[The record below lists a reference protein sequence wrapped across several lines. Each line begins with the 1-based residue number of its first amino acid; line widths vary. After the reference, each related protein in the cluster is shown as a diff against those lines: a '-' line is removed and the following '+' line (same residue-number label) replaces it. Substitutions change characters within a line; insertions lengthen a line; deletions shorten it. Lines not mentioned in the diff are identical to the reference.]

1 MSRAGRV
8 PGRGAAVAR
17 QMGLLPG
24 PGAGGSLGDADGDG
38 DAALEAELLLLLGG
52 REAPERGAVPQP
64 APRDLAAVEALAQL
78 CLRDPPEEEEE
89 EGEEDL
95 DNEEELL
102 AELQEVLEEGSGSPA
117 DAETPQDPAPAGA
130 LLAELE
136 ERAQLYRAALGNN
149 GSSSGSSGAR
159 LRRLQRGLKTLEQ
172 MLESVR
178 SGKPIDR
185 AEIPPPVALG
195 KAAGTPGLPPP
206 VSPEPPAQPP
216 APAQPPPA
224 PDPCPDPCPD
234 PGSVPALRLRLQEL
248 QKEALVAKR
257 RGDNATA
264 LEHFRAAKRL
274 EAQLEALGQGRAPPA
289 PDPQPEEPRDPPA
302 RDTPARDPPAR
313 GPPATSPE
321 PPRAPRDVREAL
333 EQRMERYR
341 VAAGQAKDSGDA
353 RKARMHERIVKQYQ
367 AALRAHSAGKAVD
380 LSELPVP
387 PGFPP
392 IQGTETPAEPSI
404 SGMLEAASRLA
415 APEQEEEEEEE
426 EEKED
431 TKVQPSAPPVPPPKQ
446 PARNSQAAPKP
457 AGKAQQQLEFLELR
471 RRQLAQAALRAKR
484 RNDLEG
490 AKLLLRRAKGVEGL
504 LGAARGGLPVDIAQ
518 VRPRL
523 PLRPPLGWIPQD
535 PRSPIPAQV
544 PEVPLDGAE
553 FELGPARGVPMAPEV
568 AKTFLQL
575 AGALRRQHQM
585 CLTYSRQ
592 FAHLGNISETTR
604 CEALAE
610 ECRRHMETLRREHG
624 RGGPPPRPRYE
635 QRTFSIVKMF
645 PELSSSDLELGIERG
660 IGLPVPP
667 GVAPGDL
674 DTFVRFEF
682 PHPSVEEAQRDKT
695 NVVKGTDCP
704 EFRARFRLRLLRGHR
719 GLRRLL
725 SSRGIRLEVTHKGGL
740 FRPERALGSAQLRLE
755 GLEGSCELREQ
766 LELLDG
772 RRRTGGRLEVWVR
785 IREPLGAQ
793 RQLEP
798 RSERWLVLEPA
809 PEPTLAVPK
818 PSAAA
823 PKDGNNRALPTLP
836 SLNLLLFDRERLER
850 KMVPLGRA
858 GRPVPPELRQQHQD
872 LQRRIQGLRARLQGG
887 DPRFRTGESRGA
899 ALSPPNPPLARC
911 FPRRVIPVL
920 PAEYAEHLER
930 HLRLYTEAAR
940 RLGTQGEREA
950 AKEALYKRNLVE
962 SELRKLRG

>member
-24 PGAGGSLGDADGDG
+24 PGAGGSPGDADG

-52 REAPERGAVPQP
+52 REAPERPQP
-64 APRDLAAVEALAQL
+64 PPRDLAAVEALAQL

-89 EGEEDL
+89 EEEEGEEDL
-95 DNEEELL
+95 ENEEELL
-102 AELQEVLEEGSGSPA
+102 AELQEVLEEGSESPA
-117 DAETPQDPAPAGA
+117 DAETPQDPAPAAA

-136 ERAQLYRAALGNN
+136 ERAQLYRAALGSSGNDNGNN
-149 GSSSGSSGAR
+149 NGSSGAR

-178 SGKPIDR
+178 SGKPIDQ

-195 KAAGTPGLPPP
+195 KATGTPGAPPA
-206 VSPEPPAQPP
+206 VSPEPPVQPP

-224 PDPCPDPCPD
+224 PDPCPG
-234 PGSVPALRLRLQEL
+234 PGSVPVLRLRLQEL
-248 QKEALVAKR
+248 QKEALGAKR
-257 RGDNATA
+257 RGDNAMA

-289 PDPQPEEPRDPPA
+289 PDPQPEEPRDPPVRDPPA
-302 RDTPARDPPAR
+302 RDQPARDPPAR
-313 GPPATSPE
+313 DPPARDPPATSPE

-341 VAAGQAKDSGDA
+341 AAAGQAKDSGDA

-431 TKVQPSAPPVPPPKQ
+431 TKAGFWLGGVGRKSRGFAGGDIPSDSHPVLQAQPSAPPVPPPKQ

-504 LGAARGGLPVDIAQ
+504 LQAARGGLPVDI
-518 VRPRL
+518 
-523 PLRPPLGWIPQD
+523 
-535 PRSPIPAQV
+535 AQV

-553 FELGPARGVPMAPEV
+553 FELGPARGVPMTPEV

-575 AGALRRQHQM
+575 AAALRKQHQM

-635 QRTFSIVKMF
+635 QRTFSIIKTF

-725 SSRGIRLEVTHKGGL
+725 SSRGIRLEVTQKGGL
-740 FRPERALGSAQLRLE
+740 FRPERALGSVQLRLE

-785 IREPLGAQ
+785 IREPLGPQ

-809 PEPTLAVPK
+809 AEPTVAVPK

-858 GRPVPPELRQQHQD
+858 GRPVPPELRQQHQE

-887 DPRFRTGESRGA
+887 DPRFRT
-899 ALSPPNPPLARC
+899 
-911 FPRRVIPVL
+911 
-920 PAEYAEHLER
+920 EYAEHLER

>member
-8 PGRGAAVAR
+8 PGRGAATAR
-17 QMGLLPG
+17 QMGLLAD
-24 PGAGGSLGDADGDG
+24 PGAGRSPGDAGGDG

-52 REAPERGAVPQP
+52 REAPERGAPPQP
-64 APRDLAAVEALAQL
+64 PPRDLAAVEALARL

-95 DNEEELL
+95 ENEEELL
-102 AELQEVLEEGSGSPA
+102 AELQEVLEEESGSA
-117 DAETPQDPAPAGA
+117 AGAETPQDPAPAGA

-136 ERAQLYRAALGNN
+136 ERAELYRAALGSN
-149 GSSSGSSGAR
+149 GSSNGSSGAR

-178 SGKPIDR
+178 SGKPIDQ

-195 KAAGTPGLPPP
+195 KAGGTPGPPPP

-216 APAQPPPA
+216 APPQPPPA
-224 PDPCPDPCPD
+224 PDPCPD

-248 QKEALVAKR
+248 QKEALAAKR
-257 RGDNATA
+257 RGDNAVA

-289 PDPQPEEPRDPPA
+289 PDPQPEEPRDL
-302 RDTPARDPPAR
+302 PARDPPAR
-313 GPPATSPE
+313 DPPARDPPATSPE

-341 VAAGQAKDSGDA
+341 AAAGQAKDSGDA

-392 IQGTETPAEPSI
+392 IQGTENPAEPSI
-404 SGMLEAASRLA
+404 SGMLEAALRLT

-426 EEKED
+426 KQKED
-431 TKVQPSAPPVPPPKQ
+431 TKVQPSAPPAPPPKQ
-446 PARNSQAAPKP
+446 PARNSQPAPKP

-504 LGAARGGLPVDIAQ
+504 IGAARGGLPVDI
-518 VRPRL
+518 
-523 PLRPPLGWIPQD
+523 
-535 PRSPIPAQV
+535 AQV

-610 ECRRHMETLRREHG
+610 ECRQHMETLRREHS
-624 RGGPPPRPRYE
+624 RGGPPPKPRYE
-635 QRTFSIVKMF
+635 QRTFSVVKMF

-682 PHPSVEEAQRDKT
+682 PHPSAEEAQRDKT
-695 NVVKGTDCP
+695 NVVKSTDCP

-725 SSRGIRLEVTHKGGL
+725 SSRGIRLEVTQKGGL

-809 PEPTLAVPK
+809 AEATVAVPK
-818 PSAAA
+818 PSVAAT
-823 PKDGNNRALPTLP
+823 KDGSSRSLPTLP
-836 SLNLLLFDRERLER
+836 SLHLLLFDRERLER

-872 LQRRIQGLRARLQGG
+872 LLRRIQGLRARLQGG
-887 DPRFRTGESRGA
+887 DPHFRT
-899 ALSPPNPPLARC
+899 
-911 FPRRVIPVL
+911 
-920 PAEYAEHLER
+920 EYAEHLER

>member
-1 MSRAGRV
+1 REGSPRS
-8 PGRGAAVAR
+8 PLSTVAPP
-17 QMGLLPG
+17 QMGLLADPSM
-24 PGAGGSLGDADGDG
+24 GGNPGDAGGDG
-38 DAALEAELLLLLGG
+38 DVALEAELLLLLGG
-52 REAPERGAVPQP
+52 REAPEWGEPPPPSQQ
-64 APRDLAAVEALAQL
+64 VEALAQL
-78 CLRDPPEEEEE
+78 CLQDPLEEEQ

-95 DNEEELL
+95 ENEEELL
-102 AELQEVLEEGSGSPA
+102 VRGDRGGLVPVG
-117 DAETPQDPAPAGA
+117 DPGDPVFSQGPTGAGA
-130 LLAELE
+130 LLAELS
-136 ERAQLYRAALGNN
+136 ERAELYRVALENAARENGN
-149 GSSSGSSGAR
+149 GAR

-172 MLESVR
+172 MLESVQN
-178 SGKPIDR
+178 GKRIDE

-195 KAAGTPGLPPP
+195 KGGGAPGPPPP
-206 VSPEPPAQPP
+206 VSPEPPVQPS
-216 APAQPPPA
+216 APAQPPSA
-224 PDPCPDPCPD
+224 SDPCPEPCPV
-234 PGSVPALRLRLQEL
+234 PSSVPGLRVRLQEL
-248 QKEALVAKR
+248 QKEALAAKR
-257 RGDNATA
+257 RGDMATA
-264 LEHFRAAKRL
+264 LGHFRAAKRL
-274 EAQLEALGQGRAPPA
+274 EAQLDALEQGRVPPA
-289 PDPQPEEPRDPPA
+289 PDPQPEEPKAPLPRDSTVRDPL
-302 RDTPARDPPAR
+302 D
-313 GPPATSPE
+313 TSPAPPTAG

-333 EQRMERYR
+333 EQRMERYQ
-341 VAAGQAKDSGDA
+341 AAAAHAKDSGDA

-367 AALRAHSAGKAVD
+367 AAICAHSAGKAVD

-387 PGFPP
+387 PGFPA
-392 IQGTETPAEPSI
+392 IQGTEIPSEPSI
-404 SGMLEAASRLA
+404 SGMLEAALRLTGL
-415 APEQEEEEEEE
+415 EQEEPEEEE
-426 EEKED
+426 EEKGD
-431 TKVQPSAPPVPPPKQ
+431 TKAAKVRFGGPGNLGGGRTPSGTFPVILANTIDGIITP
-446 PARNSQAAPKP
+446 
-457 AGKAQQQLEFLELR
+457 AQQQLEFLELR

-490 AKLLLRRAKGVEGL
+490 AKLLLRRAKGIEGL
-504 LGAARGGLPVDIAQ
+504 IGAARGGLPVDI
-518 VRPRL
+518 
-523 PLRPPLGWIPQD
+523 
-535 PRSPIPAQV
+535 AQV

-553 FELGPARGVPMAPEV
+553 FELGPGRGVPMAPEA

-575 AGALRRQHQM
+575 AGALRKQHQM

-592 FAHLGNISETTR
+592 FAHLGNILETTR

-610 ECRRHMETLRREHG
+610 ECRRYMEALRKEHN
-624 RGGPPPRPRYE
+624 RGGPPPKPRYE
-635 QRTFSIVKMF
+635 QRTFSVIKMF

-695 NVVKGTDCP
+695 NVVKNTDCP

-725 SSRGIRLEVTHKGGL
+725 SSRGIKFEVTQKGGL

-755 GLEGSCELREQ
+755 GLEGACELREQ

-809 PEPTLAVPK
+809 AEATVAVPK
-818 PSAAA
+818 PTVAA
-823 PKDGNNRALPTLP
+823 PKDGNNRSIPTFP

-850 KMVPLGRA
+850 KMVPFGQA

-872 LQRRIQGLRARLQGG
+872 LLQRIQGLRTRLQGG
-887 DPRFRTGESRGA
+887 DPHFRM
-899 ALSPPNPPLARC
+899 
-911 FPRRVIPVL
+911 
-920 PAEYAEHLER
+920 EYVEHLER

-962 SELRKLRG
+962 SEVR

>member
-1 MSRAGRV
+1 M
-8 PGRGAAVAR
+8 AR
-17 QMGLLPG
+17 QMGLLADPG
-24 PGAGGSLGDADGDG
+24 VGESPGNAGGDG

-52 REAPERGAVPQP
+52 REAPKEGDPPPPPQQ
-64 APRDLAAVEALAQL
+64 ALAAVEALAQL

-89 EGEEDL
+89 GEEDL
-95 DNEEELL
+95 ENEEELL
-102 AELQEVLEEGSGSPA
+102 EPA
-117 DAETPQDPAPAGA
+117 GAGA
-130 LLAELE
+130 LLAELS
-136 ERAQLYRAALGNN
+136 ERAELYRAALGNAEREN
-149 GSSSGSSGAR
+149 GNGAR

-178 SGKPIDR
+178 SGKPIDE

-195 KAAGTPGLPPP
+195 KRGGAPGPPPP
-206 VSPEPPAQPP
+206 VSPEPPVQPP
-216 APAQPPPA
+216 APPQAPPA

-234 PGSVPALRLRLQEL
+234 PGSVPALRVQLQEL
-248 QKEALVAKR
+248 QKEALAAKR
-257 RGDNATA
+257 RGDTTVA

-274 EAQLEALGQGRAPPA
+274 EAQLEVLGQGRVPPA
-289 PDPQPEEPRDPPA
+289 PGESPIPTERVLVGSDCSLRADPQPEEPKAPLPRESPTRDPP
-302 RDTPARDPPAR
+302 DTSSAPPA
-313 GPPATSPE
+313 PE
-321 PPRAPRDVREAL
+321 APRAPRDVREAL

-341 VAAGQAKDSGDA
+341 AAAAQAKDSGDA

-367 AALRAHSAGKAVD
+367 AAIRAHSAGKAVD

-392 IQGTETPAEPSI
+392 IQGTEIPSEPSI
-404 SGMLEAASRLA
+404 AGMLEAALKLTG
-415 APEQEEEEEEE
+415 PEQEEEEEEE
-426 EEKED
+426 EED
-431 TKVQPSAPPVPPPKQ
+431 TTVAKVQPSAPSAPPPKQ
-446 PARNSQAAPKP
+446 PPPARNSQPAPRP

-490 AKLLLRRAKGVEGL
+490 AKLLLRRAKGIEGL
-504 LGAARGGLPVDIAQ
+504 IGAARGGLPVDI
-518 VRPRL
+518 
-523 PLRPPLGWIPQD
+523 
-535 PRSPIPAQV
+535 AQV

-553 FELGPARGVPMAPEV
+553 FELGPGRGVSMPPEA

-592 FAHLGNISETTR
+592 FAQLGNISETTR

-610 ECRRHMETLRREHG
+610 ECRRHMETLRREHN
-624 RGGPPPRPRYE
+624 RGAPPPKPRYE
-635 QRTFSIVKMF
+635 QRTFSVVKMF
-645 PELSSSDLELGIERG
+645 PELSSSDLELGIDRG
-660 IGLPVPP
+660 ISLPVPA
-667 GVAPGDL
+667 GVAAGDL

-682 PHPSVEEAQRDKT
+682 PHPSAEEAQRDKT
-695 NVVKGTDCP
+695 NVVKNTDCP

-725 SSRGIRLEVTHKGGL
+725 SSRGIKFEVTQKGGL

-755 GLEGSCELREQ
+755 GLEGACELREQ

-798 RSERWLVLEPA
+798 RSERWLVLEPRAEA
-809 PEPTLAVPK
+809 PVAVPK
-818 PSAAA
+818 PAVVAT
-823 PKDGNNRALPTLP
+823 KDGNNRSLPTLP

-850 KMVPLGRA
+850 KMVPFGRA

-872 LQRRIQGLRARLQGG
+872 LLRRIQGLRTRLQGG
-887 DPRFRTGESRGA
+887 DPHFRR
-899 ALSPPNPPLARC
+899 
-911 FPRRVIPVL
+911 
-920 PAEYAEHLER
+920 EYAEHLER

-962 SELRKLRG
+962 SELQKLRG

>member
-17 QMGLLPG
+17 QMGLLPD
-24 PGAGGSLGDADGDG
+24 PGARRGSGDADG

-52 REAPERGAVPQP
+52 REAPERGAAPQP
-64 APRDLAAVEALAQL
+64 PPRDLAAVEALAQL

-89 EGEEDL
+89 EEEEGEEDL
-95 DNEEELL
+95 ENEEELL
-102 AELQEVLEEGSGSPA
+102 AELQEVLEEGSDSAA

-136 ERAQLYRAALGNN
+136 ERAQLYRAALG
-149 GSSSGSSGAR
+149 SSGNDNGNGGAR

-195 KAAGTPGLPPP
+195 KAAGTPGLPPT
-206 VSPEPPAQPP
+206 VSPEPPVQ
-216 APAQPPPA
+216 PPA
-224 PDPCPDPCPD
+224 PDPGPD

-248 QKEALVAKR
+248 QKEALLAKR

-289 PDPQPEEPRDPPA
+289 PAGGAKGSASEGTTSEGSTSEGSAGEGSISEGSAGRQPRSAPSWEGEQGGKGGFVGISLFVPA
-302 RDTPARDPPAR
+302 
-313 GPPATSPE
+313 PE

-341 VAAGQAKDSGDA
+341 AAASQAKDSGDA

-367 AALRAHSAGKAVD
+367 AALRAHSAGRAVD
-380 LSELPVP
+380 LSELP
-387 PGFPP
+387 
-392 IQGTETPAEPSI
+392 A
-404 SGMLEAASRLA
+404 
-415 APEQEEEEEEE
+415 
-426 EEKED
+426 
-431 TKVQPSAPPVPPPKQ
+431 QPSAPPAPPPKQ

-457 AGKAQQQLEFLELR
+457 AGKGNGRGWGQGWGSGVRVPLTPRPLPAQQQLEFLELR

-518 VRPRL
+518 V
-523 PLRPPLGWIPQD
+523 
-535 PRSPIPAQV
+535 

-575 AGALRRQHQM
+575 AAALRRQHQM

-635 QRTFSIVKMF
+635 QRTFSVVRMF

-725 SSRGIRLEVTHKGGL
+725 SSRGIRLEVAQKGGL

-809 PEPTLAVPK
+809 PEPTVAVPK

-850 KMVPLGRA
+850 KMAPLGRA
-858 GRPVPPELRQQHQD
+858 GRPVPAELRQQHQD

-887 DPRFRTGESRGA
+887 DPHFR
-899 ALSPPNPPLARC
+899 
-911 FPRRVIPVL
+911 
-920 PAEYAEHLER
+920 AEYAEHLER

-940 RLGTQGEREA
+940 RLGTQGERVRPGA
-950 AKEALYKRNLVE
+950 APGIAPRPSGTPPDFGGPVPKILHHPQSLLDTARSWCFCPKNP
-962 SELRKLRG
+962 

>member
-1 MSRAGRV
+1 
-8 PGRGAAVAR
+8 PGRGAAMAR
-17 QMGLLPG
+17 QMGLLAD
-24 PGAGGSLGDADGDG
+24 PGAGGSPRDAGGDG

-52 REAPERGAVPQP
+52 QEGEREEPPLRPQQAV
-64 APRDLAAVEALAQL
+64 AAVEALAQL
-78 CLRDPPEEEEE
+78 CLQHPLEEEEE
-89 EGEEDL
+89 EEEEEEDL
-95 DNEEELL
+95 ENEEELL
-102 AELQEVLEEGSGSPA
+102 AELQEVLEEGSGSAATAEAPQGPA
-117 DAETPQDPAPAGA
+117 AAGA
-130 LLAELE
+130 LLAELS
-136 ERAQLYRAALGNN
+136 ERAELYRAALENATRENGN
-149 GSSSGSSGAR
+149 GAR

-172 MLESVR
+172 MLESVQ
-178 SGKPIDR
+178 SGKRIDE

-195 KAAGTPGLPPP
+195 KGGGAPGPPP
-206 VSPEPPAQPP
+206 SVSPEPSVQPP
-216 APAQPPPA
+216 APPQPPSA
-224 PDPCPDPCPD
+224 LDPCPDACPD
-234 PGSVPALRLRLQEL
+234 PSSVPALRVQLQEL
-248 QKEALVAKR
+248 QKEALAAKR
-257 RGDNATA
+257 RGDLATA
-264 LEHFRAAKRL
+264 LGHFRAAKRL
-274 EAQLEALGQGRAPPA
+274 EAQLQVLEQGCVPPA
-289 PDPQPEEPRDPPA
+289 PGPQPEEPKAPLLRDSPSRDPL
-302 RDTPARDPPAR
+302 D
-313 GPPATSPE
+313 TSPAPPTAE
-321 PPRAPRDVREAL
+321 LPRAPRDVREAL

-341 VAAGQAKDSGDA
+341 VAAAQAKDSGDA

-367 AALRAHSAGKAVD
+367 AAISAHSAGKAVD

-392 IQGTETPAEPSI
+392 IQGTEIPSEPSI
-404 SGMLEAASRLA
+404 SGMLEAALRLTG
-415 APEQEEEEEEE
+415 PEQEEQEEEEEE
-426 EEKED
+426 KRD
-431 TKVQPSAPPVPPPKQ
+431 TKAAKVALGAPWPPCRVGGGTLTPVRDGPLP
-446 PARNSQAAPKP
+446 
-457 AGKAQQQLEFLELR
+457 AQQQLEFLELR

-504 LGAARGGLPVDIAQ
+504 IGAARGGLPVDI
-518 VRPRL
+518 
-523 PLRPPLGWIPQD
+523 
-535 PRSPIPAQV
+535 AQV

-553 FELGPARGVPMAPEV
+553 FELGPGRGVPMPPEA
-568 AKTFLQL
+568 AKAFLQL
-575 AGALRRQHQM
+575 AGALRKQHQM

-592 FAHLGNISETTR
+592 FTQMGNISETTR

-610 ECRRHMETLRREHG
+610 ECRRHMETLRREHNQ
-624 RGGPPPRPRYE
+624 GGPPPKPRYE
-635 QRTFSIVKMF
+635 QRTFSVIKMF

-660 IGLPVPP
+660 IGLPVPT

-682 PHPSVEEAQRDKT
+682 PHPSAEEAQRDKT
-695 NVVKGTDCP
+695 NVIKNTDCP

-725 SSRGIRLEVTHKGGL
+725 SSRGIKFEVIQKGGL

-755 GLEGSCELREQ
+755 GLEGACELREQ

-798 RSERWLVLEPA
+798 RSERWLVLEPGA
-809 PEPTLAVPK
+809 EATVRGLPAFLSCPTPIPLPRSVP
-818 PSAAA
+818 
-823 PKDGNNRALPTLP
+823 TFP

-850 KMVPLGRA
+850 KMMPFGRA

-872 LQRRIQGLRARLQGG
+872 LLRRIQGLRTRLQGG
-887 DPRFRTGESRGA
+887 DPHFRM
-899 ALSPPNPPLARC
+899 
-911 FPRRVIPVL
+911 
-920 PAEYAEHLER
+920 EYAEHLER

-962 SELRKLRG
+962 SEVR

>member
-1 MSRAGRV
+1 M
-8 PGRGAAVAR
+8 
-17 QMGLLPG
+17 
-24 PGAGGSLGDADGDG
+24 
-38 DAALEAELLLLLGG
+38 
-52 REAPERGAVPQP
+52 
-64 APRDLAAVEALAQL
+64 AAVEALAQL

-89 EGEEDL
+89 EEEEGEEDL
-95 DNEEELL
+95 ENEEELL
-102 AELQEVLEEGSGSPA
+102 VRGEVLSLETGILPRLIPGISGAGKGIPPRLIPGISGQAELQEVLEEGSESPA
-117 DAETPQDPAPAGA
+117 DAETPQ
-130 LLAELE
+130 
-136 ERAQLYRAALGNN
+136 
-149 GSSSGSSGAR
+149 
-159 LRRLQRGLKTLEQ
+159 TLEQ

-178 SGKPIDR
+178 SGKPIDQ

-195 KAAGTPGLPPP
+195 KPRAPSAAPSPCPASPSPGPLPG
-206 VSPEPPAQPP
+206 SRLGAGAPP
-216 APAQPPPA
+216 AP
-224 PDPCPDPCPD
+224 
-234 PGSVPALRLRLQEL
+234 PGAAEGSPG
-248 QKEALVAKR
+248 AKR
-257 RGDNATA
+257 RGDNAMA

-289 PDPQPEEPRDPPA
+289 PGETPTPMGRAEPPVQTALGICWDFPVC
-302 RDTPARDPPAR
+302 
-313 GPPATSPE
+313 ATPE

-341 VAAGQAKDSGDA
+341 AAAGQAKDSGDA

-392 IQGTETPAEPSI
+392 IQGTESPAEPSI

-431 TKVQPSAPPVPPPKQ
+431 TKAQPSAPPVPPPKQ

-457 AGKAQQQLEFLELR
+457 AGKGTGRAQQQLEFLELR

-504 LGAARGGLPVDIAQ
+504 LQAARGGLPVDI
-518 VRPRL
+518 
-523 PLRPPLGWIPQD
+523 
-535 PRSPIPAQV
+535 AQV

-553 FELGPARGVPMAPEV
+553 FELGPARGVPMTPEV

-575 AGALRRQHQM
+575 AAALRKQHQM

-635 QRTFSIVKMF
+635 QRTFSIC
-645 PELSSSDLELGIERG
+645 SGT
-660 IGLPVPP
+660 PP
-667 GVAPGDL
+667 QIIPDPK
-674 DTFVRFEF
+674 TS
-682 PHPSVEEAQRDKT
+682 PQEEAQRDKT

-725 SSRGIRLEVTHKGGL
+725 SSRGIRLEVTQKGGL
-740 FRPERALGSAQLRLE
+740 FRPERALGSVQLRLE

-785 IREPLGAQ
+785 IREPLGPQ

-809 PEPTLAVPK
+809 AEPTVTALAFRG
-818 PSAAA
+818 A
-823 PKDGNNRALPTLP
+823 PIPTPTPFPRALPTLP

-858 GRPVPPELRQQHQD
+858 GRPVPPELRQQHQE
-872 LQRRIQGLRARLQGG
+872 LQRRIQGLRARLQGR
-887 DPRFRTGESRGA
+887 DPRFRT
-899 ALSPPNPPLARC
+899 
-911 FPRRVIPVL
+911 
-920 PAEYAEHLER
+920 EYAEHLER

-962 SELRKLRG
+962 SEVRTWGGLGGNLGVPQPPPPLPHCPLFFQLRKLRG

>member
-1 MSRAGRV
+1 MSRARRV
-8 PGRGAAVAR
+8 PGRGAAMAR
-17 QMGLLPG
+17 QMGLLTD
-24 PGAGGSLGDADGDG
+24 PGAEGSPGDAAGDG

-52 REAPERGAVPQP
+52 REAPEGRGPP
-64 APRDLAAVEALAQL
+64 APPQQAVAAVEALAQL
-78 CLRDPPEEEEE
+78 CLQDPEEEEEEEE

-95 DNEEELL
+95 ENEEELL
-102 AELQEVLEEGSGSPA
+102 AELQEVLEEGSESA
-117 DAETPQDPAPAGA
+117 AAAETPQGPGA

-136 ERAQLYRAALGNN
+136 ERAELYRAALENAAGEN
-149 GSSSGSSGAR
+149 GSGAR

-172 MLESVR
+172 MLESVQK
-178 SGKPIDR
+178 GKQIDE

-195 KAAGTPGLPPP
+195 KGGGAPGPPPP
-206 VSPEPPAQPP
+206 VIPEPAVQPP
-216 APAQPPPA
+216 APPQPSPEPS
-224 PDPCPDPCPD
+224 PVPSPVPS
-234 PGSVPALRLRLQEL
+234 SVPALRARLQEL

-257 RGDNATA
+257 RGDTATA
-264 LEHFRAAKRL
+264 LGHFRAAKRL
-274 EAQLEALGQGRAPPA
+274 EAQLQALEQGSNPPA
-289 PDPQPEEPRDPPA
+289 PDPQPEQPKAPLPRDS
-302 RDTPARDPPAR
+302 PARDPV
-313 GPPATSPE
+313 ATSPA
-321 PPRAPRDVREAL
+321 PPAAEAPRDVREAL

-341 VAAGQAKDSGDA
+341 AAAAQAKDSGDA

-367 AALRAHSAGKAVD
+367 AAICAHKAGKAVD

-392 IQGTETPAEPSI
+392 IQGTESPSEPSI
-404 SGMLEAASRLA
+404 SGMLEAALKLTG
-415 APEQEEEEEEE
+415 PEQEEQEEEEEEE
-426 EEKED
+426 EEKGN
-431 TKVQPSAPPVPPPKQ
+431 TKVQPSSPPAPKQ
-446 PARNSQAAPKP
+446 PTPPRNSHPGAKP

-490 AKLLLRRAKGVEGL
+490 AKLLLRRAKGIEGL
-504 LGAARGGLPVDIAQ
+504 IGAARGGLPVDI
-518 VRPRL
+518 
-523 PLRPPLGWIPQD
+523 
-535 PRSPIPAQV
+535 AQV

-553 FELGPARGVPMAPEV
+553 FELGPGRGVPMPPEA
-568 AKTFLQL
+568 AKVFLQL
-575 AGALRRQHQM
+575 AGALRKQHQM

-592 FAHLGNISETTR
+592 FAQLGNISETTR

-610 ECRRHMETLRREHG
+610 ECRRHMETLRREHQ
-624 RGGPPPRPRYE
+624 RGGPPPKPRYE
-635 QRTFSIVKMF
+635 QRTFSVIKMF

-660 IGLPVPP
+660 IGLPVPA

-682 PHPSVEEAQRDKT
+682 PHPSAEEAQRDKT
-695 NVVKGTDCP
+695 NVIKNTDCP

-725 SSRGIRLEVTHKGGL
+725 SSRGIKFEVTQKGGL

-798 RSERWLVLEPA
+798 RSERWLVLEPRA
-809 PEPTLAVPK
+809 EGTVAVPK
-818 PSAAA
+818 PTVAA
-823 PKDGNNRALPTLP
+823 PKGGNNRSVPTFP

-850 KMVPLGRA
+850 KMVPFGRA

-872 LQRRIQGLRARLQGG
+872 LLRRIQGLRARLQGG
-887 DPRFRTGESRGA
+887 DPHFRM
-899 ALSPPNPPLARC
+899 
-911 FPRRVIPVL
+911 
-920 PAEYAEHLER
+920 EYVEHLER

-962 SELRKLRG
+962 SELQKLRG

>member
-1 MSRAGRV
+1 LS
-8 PGRGAAVAR
+8 
-17 QMGLLPG
+17 
-24 PGAGGSLGDADGDG
+24 
-38 DAALEAELLLLLGG
+38 
-52 REAPERGAVPQP
+52 
-64 APRDLAAVEALAQL
+64 
-78 CLRDPPEEEEE
+78 
-89 EGEEDL
+89 
-95 DNEEELL
+95 
-102 AELQEVLEEGSGSPA
+102 
-117 DAETPQDPAPAGA
+117 
-130 LLAELE
+130 
-136 ERAQLYRAALGNN
+136 ERAELYRAALGNAERD
-149 GSSSGSSGAR
+149 SGNGAR

-178 SGKPIDR
+178 SGKPIDE

-195 KAAGTPGLPPP
+195 KGGGAPGPPP
-206 VSPEPPAQPP
+206 PASPEPPVQPP
-216 APAQPPPA
+216 APPQAPPA
-224 PDPCPDPCPD
+224 PDPCPD

-257 RGDNATA
+257 RGDTTVA

-274 EAQLEALGQGRAPPA
+274 EAQLEALGQGRVPPA
-289 PDPQPEEPRDPPA
+289 PDPRPEEPKAPLPRDS
-302 RDTPARDPPAR
+302 PARDPPDTSPA
-313 GPPATSPE
+313 PPAPE
-321 PPRAPRDVREAL
+321 APRAPRDVREAL

-341 VAAGQAKDSGDA
+341 VAAAQAKDSGDA

-367 AALRAHSAGKAVD
+367 AAICAHSAGKAVD

-392 IQGTETPAEPSI
+392 IQGTEIPSEPSI
-404 SGMLEAASRLA
+404 AGMLEAALRLTG
-415 APEQEEEEEEE
+415 PEQEEEEQE
-426 EEKED
+426 EEKEGD
-431 TKVQPSAPPVPPPKQ
+431 TKVAKVGLGIQGVCRGQDPELTPVRAVPPCP
-446 PARNSQAAPKP
+446 PLP
-457 AGKAQQQLEFLELR
+457 AQQQLEFLELR

-490 AKLLLRRAKGVEGL
+490 AKLLLRRAKGIEGL
-504 LGAARGGLPVDIAQ
+504 IGAARGGLPIDI
-518 VRPRL
+518 
-523 PLRPPLGWIPQD
+523 
-535 PRSPIPAQV
+535 AQV

-553 FELGPARGVPMAPEV
+553 FELGPGRGVSMPPEA

-575 AGALRRQHQM
+575 AGALRRQHQVR
-585 CLTYSRQ
+585 LKPQKKGGQSQ
-592 FAHLGNISETTR
+592 KAGVSQKPGE

-610 ECRRHMETLRREHG
+610 ECRRHMETLRREHS
-624 RGGPPPRPRYE
+624 RGAPPPKPRYE
-635 QRTFSIVKMF
+635 QRTFSV
-645 PELSSSDLELGIERG
+645 PATPR
-660 IGLPVPP
+660 VPP

-682 PHPSVEEAQRDKT
+682 PHPSAEEAQRDKT
-695 NVVKGTDCP
+695 NVVKNTDCP

-725 SSRGIRLEVTHKGGL
+725 SSRGIKFEVTQKGGL

-755 GLEGSCELREQ
+755 GLEGACELREQ

-798 RSERWLVLEPA
+798 RSERWLGPPGTPIPLLQCPGAALGFSGVSPFFSCPPRSLIPF
-809 PEPTLAVPK
+809 PRSVPTF
-818 PSAAA
+818 
-823 PKDGNNRALPTLP
+823 P

-850 KMVPLGRA
+850 KMVPFGRA

-872 LQRRIQGLRARLQGG
+872 LLRRIQGLRTRLQGG
-887 DPRFRTGESRGA
+887 DPHFRT
-899 ALSPPNPPLARC
+899 
-911 FPRRVIPVL
+911 
-920 PAEYAEHLER
+920 EYAEHLER

-962 SELRKLRG
+962 SEVRTL

>member
-1 MSRAGRV
+1 M
-8 PGRGAAVAR
+8 AR
-17 QMGLLPG
+17 QMGLLAD
-24 PGAGGSLGDADGDG
+24 PGAGRSPGDAGGDG

-52 REAPERGAVPQP
+52 REAPERGAAPQP
-64 APRDLAAVEALAQL
+64 PQRDLAAVEALAQL
-78 CLRDPPEEEEE
+78 CLRNTPEEEEEEE

-95 DNEEELL
+95 ENEEELL
-102 AELQEVLEEGSGSPA
+102 AELQEVLEEGSGSA
-117 DAETPQDPAPAGA
+117 TDAETPQDPAPAGA

-136 ERAQLYRAALGNN
+136 ERAELYRAALGNN
-149 GSSSGSSGAR
+149 GSNSGSSGAR

-178 SGKPIDR
+178 SGKPIDQ

-195 KAAGTPGLPPP
+195 KAGGTPGLPPP
-206 VSPEPPAQPP
+206 VSPEPPVQPP
-216 APAQPPPA
+216 APPQPPPA
-224 PDPCPDPCPD
+224 LDPCPDPS
-234 PGSVPALRLRLQEL
+234 SVPALRLRLQEL

-264 LEHFRAAKRL
+264 LGHFRAAKRL
-274 EAQLEALGQGRAPPA
+274 EAQLEALGQGRLRQPRIHSQRSRGIHRQGIHQQGIRRRGIRRRGIRRPPA
-289 PDPQPEEPRDPPA
+289 QSPPG
-302 RDTPARDPPAR
+302 RR
-313 GPPATSPE
+313 G
-321 PPRAPRDVREAL
+321 VREAL

-341 VAAGQAKDSGDA
+341 AARGQAKDSGDA

-367 AALRAHSAGKAVD
+367 AALRALSAGKAVD

-404 SGMLEAASRLA
+404 SGMLEAALRLTG
-415 APEQEEEEEEE
+415 PEQEEEEEEE

-431 TKVQPSAPPVPPPKQ
+431 TKVQPSAPPAPPAKQ
-446 PARNSQAAPKP
+446 PARNSQPAPKP

-504 LGAARGGLPVDIAQ
+504 IGAARGGLPVDI
-518 VRPRL
+518 
-523 PLRPPLGWIPQD
+523 
-535 PRSPIPAQV
+535 AQV

-568 AKTFLQL
+568 AKAFLQL

-610 ECRRHMETLRREHG
+610 ECRRHMETLRREHS
-624 RGGPPPRPRYE
+624 RGGAPPKTRYE
-635 QRTFSIVKMF
+635 QRTFSVVKMF
-645 PELSSSDLELGIERG
+645 PELSSNDLELGIERG

-682 PHPSVEEAQRDKT
+682 PHPSAEEAQRDKT
-695 NVVKGTDCP
+695 NVVKSTDCP

-725 SSRGIRLEVTHKGGL
+725 SSRGIRLEVTQKGGL

-809 PEPTLAVPK
+809 AEATVAAPK
-818 PSAAA
+818 PSVAA
-823 PKDGNNRALPTLP
+823 PKDGNNRSLPTLP

-850 KMVPLGRA
+850 KMVPFGRA

-872 LQRRIQGLRARLQGG
+872 LLRRIQGLRARLQGG
-887 DPRFRTGESRGA
+887 DPHFRT
-899 ALSPPNPPLARC
+899 
-911 FPRRVIPVL
+911 
-920 PAEYAEHLER
+920 EYAEHLER

>member
-1 MSRAGRV
+1 
-8 PGRGAAVAR
+8 
-17 QMGLLPG
+17 Q
-24 PGAGGSLGDADGDG
+24 
-38 DAALEAELLLLLGG
+38 
-52 REAPERGAVPQP
+52 
-64 APRDLAAVEALAQL
+64 
-78 CLRDPPEEEEE
+78 
-89 EGEEDL
+89 
-95 DNEEELL
+95 
-102 AELQEVLEEGSGSPA
+102 
-117 DAETPQDPAPAGA
+117 
-130 LLAELE
+130 
-136 ERAQLYRAALGNN
+136 
-149 GSSSGSSGAR
+149 
-159 LRRLQRGLKTLEQ
+159 TLEQ
-172 MLESVR
+172 MLESLR
-178 SGKPIDR
+178 NGKQIDE

-195 KAAGTPGLPPP
+195 KGGGAPGPPPP
-206 VSPEPPAQPP
+206 VSSEPLVQPP
-216 APAQPPPA
+216 APPQPPPA

-234 PGSVPALRLRLQEL
+234 PGSVPVLRVRLQEL
-248 QKEALVAKR
+248 QKAALAAKR
-257 RGDNATA
+257 RGDTATA
-264 LEHFRAAKRL
+264 LGHFRAAKSL
-274 EAQLEALGQGRAPPA
+274 NPHLGVLQVPVGSGCSLPA
-289 PDPQPEEPRDPPA
+289 DPQPQEPKAPIPRDSP
-302 RDTPARDPPAR
+302 TRDPVD
-313 GPPATSPE
+313 TSPAPPVTE
-321 PPRAPRDVREAL
+321 APRAPRDVREAL

-341 VAAGQAKDSGDA
+341 AAAAQAKDSGDA

-367 AALRAHSAGKAVD
+367 AAICAHSAGKAVD

-392 IQGTETPAEPSI
+392 IQGTEIPSEPSI
-404 SGMLEAASRLA
+404 SGMLEAALRLTG
-415 APEQEEEEEEE
+415 PEQEEEEEEE
-426 EEKED
+426 EEKEKGD
-431 TKVQPSAPPVPPPKQ
+431 TKSLKPSAPPVPPPKQ
-446 PARNSQAAPKP
+446 PRNSHPAAKP
-457 AGKAQQQLEFLELR
+457 AGKAPCPLPAQQQLEFLELR

-490 AKLLLRRAKGVEGL
+490 AKLLLRRAKGIEGL
-504 LGAARGGLPVDIAQ
+504 IGAARGGLPVDI
-518 VRPRL
+518 
-523 PLRPPLGWIPQD
+523 
-535 PRSPIPAQV
+535 AQV

-553 FELGPARGVPMAPEV
+553 FELGPGRGVPMPPEA

-592 FAHLGNISETTR
+592 FAQLGNISETTR

-610 ECRRHMETLRREHG
+610 ECRRHMETLRREHN
-624 RGGPPPRPRYE
+624 RGAPPPKPRYE
-635 QRTFSIVKMF
+635 QRTFSVIKMF

-682 PHPSVEEAQRDKT
+682 PHPSAEEAQRDKT
-695 NVVKGTDCP
+695 GIVKSTDCPGTSRGSGVCGGGTGAGMSPGVVPDSPPPSP
-704 EFRARFRLRLLRGHR
+704 EFRAQFRLRLLRGHR

-725 SSRGIRLEVTHKGGL
+725 SSRGIKFEVTQKGGL

-755 GLEGSCELREQ
+755 GLEGACELREQ

-809 PEPTLAVPK
+809 AEATVSAGNSPGTRREPAGSAGGDQPGITQGSSCSGHRSQTDRGGPE
-818 PSAAA
+818 
-823 PKDGNNRALPTLP
+823 GW
-836 SLNLLLFDRERLER
+836 EQQ
-850 KMVPLGRA
+850 MVPFGRA

-872 LQRRIQGLRARLQGG
+872 LLRRIQGLRTRLQGG
-887 DPRFRTGESRGA
+887 DPHFRMGERGLGLPSA
-899 ALSPPNPPLARC
+899 PKSWFVLGFPGVSWFFPL
-911 FPRRVIPVL
+911 P
-920 PAEYAEHLER
+920 EYAEHLER

-962 SELRKLRG
+962 SEVRTPQG

>member
-1 MSRAGRV
+1 M
-8 PGRGAAVAR
+8 AR
-17 QMGLLPG
+17 QMGLLVD
-24 PGAGGSLGDADGDG
+24 PGAGGNPGDAGGDG

-52 REAPERGAVPQP
+52 QQAPEEGKPSSPPQQT
-64 APRDLAAVEALAQL
+64 LAAVEALAQL
-78 CLRDPPEEEEE
+78 CLQDPLEEEEE
-89 EGEEDL
+89 EREEDL
-95 DNEEELL
+95 ENEEELL
-102 AELQEVLEEGSGSPA
+102 AELQEVLEEGSGSA
-117 DAETPQDPAPAGA
+117 AAAETPQEPADARA
-130 LLAELE
+130 LVVELAE
-136 ERAQLYRAALGNN
+136 RAELYRAALGNTATEN
-149 GSSSGSSGAR
+149 GNGAR
-159 LRRLQRGLKTLEQ
+159 LRRLQRGLRTLEQ

-178 SGKPIDR
+178 SGKQINK
-185 AEIPPPVALG
+185 AEIPPPVAVG
-195 KAAGTPGLPPP
+195 KGGGAPVPPP
-206 VSPEPPAQPP
+206 LVSPEPQMQPP
-216 APAQPPPA
+216 SPPQPFPA
-224 PDPCPDPCPD
+224 PDPCPDP
-234 PGSVPALRLRLQEL
+234 GLVPSLRVRLQEL
-248 QKEALVAKR
+248 QKEALAAKR
-257 RGDNATA
+257 CGDMATA
-264 LEHFRAAKRL
+264 LGHFRAAKRL
-274 EAQLEALGQGRAPPA
+274 EAQLEALGQGCVLLA
-289 PDPQPEEPRDPPA
+289 PDPQLEEPKAPLPRDLSMRDPP
-302 RDTPARDPPAR
+302 DTSSAHPAA
-313 GPPATSPE
+313 E
-321 PPRAPRDVREAL
+321 PPRAPRDVQEAL

-341 VAAGQAKDSGDA
+341 AAAAQAKDSGDG

-367 AALRAHSAGKAVD
+367 AAIRAHSAGKAVD

-392 IQGTETPAEPSI
+392 IQGTDIPSEPSI
-404 SGMLEAASRLA
+404 SGMLEAALRLTG
-415 APEQEEEEEEE
+415 PEQEEEEEEE
-426 EEKED
+426 EKEGG
-431 TKVQPSAPPVPPPKQ
+431 TEGAKPSAPAGPPPKQ
-446 PARNSQAAPKP
+446 PPPPQNSQPAPKP

-484 RNDLEG
+484 HNDLEG
-490 AKLLLRRAKGVEGL
+490 AKLLLRRAKGIEGL
-504 LGAARGGLPVDIAQ
+504 IGAARGGLPVDI
-518 VRPRL
+518 
-523 PLRPPLGWIPQD
+523 
-535 PRSPIPAQV
+535 AQV

-553 FELGPARGVPMAPEV
+553 FELGPGREVPMPPEA

-610 ECRRHMETLRREHG
+610 ECRRHMETLRREHN
-624 RGGPPPRPRYE
+624 RGGPPPKPRYE
-635 QRTFSIVKMF
+635 QRTFSVIKMF

-695 NVVKGTDCP
+695 NVVKNTDCP

-725 SSRGIRLEVTHKGGL
+725 SSRGIKFEVTQKGGL
-740 FRPERALGSAQLRLE
+740 FRPERALGSALLRLE
-755 GLEGSCELREQ
+755 GLEGACELREQ

-785 IREPLGAQ
+785 VREPLGSQ

-798 RSERWLVLEPA
+798 RSERWLVLEPGA
-809 PEPTLAVPK
+809 EATVAIPK
-818 PSAAA
+818 PSVVA
-823 PKDGNNRALPTLP
+823 PKDGNNRSVPTFP

-850 KMVPLGRA
+850 KMVPFSRA

-872 LQRRIQGLRARLQGG
+872 LLRRIQGLRTRLQRG
-887 DPRFRTGESRGA
+887 DPQFRM
-899 ALSPPNPPLARC
+899 
-911 FPRRVIPVL
+911 
-920 PAEYAEHLER
+920 EYAEHLER

-962 SELRKLRG
+962 SELQKLRG

>member
-1 MSRAGRV
+1 
-8 PGRGAAVAR
+8 
-17 QMGLLPG
+17 MGLLAD
-24 PGAGGSLGDADGDG
+24 PGAGGSPGDAGGDG
-38 DAALEAELLLLLGG
+38 DAALEAELLMLLGG
-52 REAPERGAVPQP
+52 REAPEGGEPP
-64 APRDLAAVEALAQL
+64 APPQQAMAAVEALAQL
-78 CLRDPPEEEEE
+78 CLQDPLEGEEE
-89 EGEEDL
+89 EGEEEEDL
-95 DNEEELL
+95 ENEEELL
-102 AELQEVLEEGSGSPA
+102 AELQEVLEEESESA
-117 DAETPQDPAPAGA
+117 AAAEAPQGPMGTGT
-130 LLAELE
+130 LLAELS
-136 ERAQLYRAALGNN
+136 ERAELYRAALENAERENGN
-149 GSSSGSSGAR
+149 GAR

-172 MLESVR
+172 MLESVQK
-178 SGKPIDR
+178 GKQIAE

-195 KAAGTPGLPPP
+195 KGGGAPGPPPP
-206 VSPEPPAQPP
+206 VSPEPPVQPP
-216 APAQPPPA
+216 APPQPSPA
-224 PDPCPDPCPD
+224 PDPCPVP
-234 PGSVPALRLRLQEL
+234 SLVPALRARLQEL

-257 RGDNATA
+257 RGDTATA
-264 LEHFRAAKRL
+264 LGHFRAAKRV
-274 EAQLEALGQGRAPPA
+274 EAQLQALEQGRVPPA
-289 PDPQPEEPRDPPA
+289 PDPQPEELKAPLPRDS
-302 RDTPARDPPAR
+302 PARDPLDTSPA
-313 GPPATSPE
+313 PPAAE

-341 VAAGQAKDSGDA
+341 VAAAQAKDSGDA

-367 AALRAHSAGKAVD
+367 AAICAHNAGKAVD

-392 IQGTETPAEPSI
+392 IQGTEIPSEPSI
-404 SGMLEAASRLA
+404 SGMLEAALKLTG
-415 APEQEEEEEEE
+415 PEQEEHEEEE
-426 EEKED
+426 EEKRD
-431 TKVQPSAPPVPPPKQ
+431 AKPAKVQPSAPPMPPLKQ
-446 PARNSQAAPKP
+446 PPPARNSHLVAKP

-490 AKLLLRRAKGVEGL
+490 AKLLLRRAKGIEGL
-504 LGAARGGLPVDIAQ
+504 IGAARGGLPVDI
-518 VRPRL
+518 
-523 PLRPPLGWIPQD
+523 
-535 PRSPIPAQV
+535 AQV

-553 FELGPARGVPMAPEV
+553 FELGPGRGGPMAPEA
-568 AKTFLQL
+568 AKIFLQL
-575 AGALRRQHQM
+575 AGALRKQHQM

-592 FAHLGNISETTR
+592 FAQMGNISETTR

-610 ECRRHMETLRREHG
+610 ECRQHMETLRREHNQ
-624 RGGPPPRPRYE
+624 GGPPPKPRYE
-635 QRTFSIVKMF
+635 QRTFSVIKMF

-660 IGLPVPP
+660 IGLPVPA

-682 PHPSVEEAQRDKT
+682 PHPSAEEAQRDKT
-695 NVVKGTDCP
+695 NVVKNTDCP

-725 SSRGIRLEVTHKGGL
+725 SSRGIKFEVTQKGGL

-755 GLEGSCELREQ
+755 GLEGACELREQ

-798 RSERWLVLEPA
+798 RSERWLVLEPGA
-809 PEPTLAVPK
+809 EAAVTKPTVV
-818 PSAAA
+818 A
-823 PKDGNNRALPTLP
+823 PKDGNNRSVPTFP

-850 KMVPLGRA
+850 KMVPFGRA

-872 LQRRIQGLRARLQGG
+872 LLRRIQGLRARLQGG
-887 DPRFRTGESRGA
+887 DPHFRT
-899 ALSPPNPPLARC
+899 
-911 FPRRVIPVL
+911 
-920 PAEYAEHLER
+920 EYTEHLER

-962 SELRKLRG
+962 SELQKLRG

>member
-1 MSRAGRV
+1 
-8 PGRGAAVAR
+8 
-17 QMGLLPG
+17 MGLLVDPG
-24 PGAGGSLGDADGDG
+24 VRGSPGDGGGDG
-38 DAALEAELLLLLGG
+38 DVALEAELLLLLGG
-52 REAPERGAVPQP
+52 REAPAGGEPSPPPQQ
-64 APRDLAAVEALAQL
+64 ALAAVEALAQL
-78 CLRDPPEEEEE
+78 CLRDPAEEEE

-95 DNEEELL
+95 ENEEELL
-102 AELQEVLEEGSGSPA
+102 AELQEVLEEGSGSA
-117 DAETPQDPAPAGA
+117 AAAETPQVQPGLGDPRVDPCRGPSDPVFLVFPQEPAGAGA
-130 LLAELE
+130 LLPELL
-136 ERAQLYRAALGNN
+136 ERAELYRAALGNCARDN
-149 GSSSGSSGAR
+149 GNGAR

-178 SGKPIDR
+178 SGKSIDE

-195 KAAGTPGLPPP
+195 KAGGAPGPPPP
-206 VSPEPPAQPP
+206 VSPEPPVQPP
-216 APAQPPPA
+216 APPQAPPA
-224 PDPCPDPCPD
+224 PDPCPD
-234 PGSVPALRLRLQEL
+234 PGSVPALRVRLQEL
-248 QKEALVAKR
+248 QKEALAAKR
-257 RGDNATA
+257 RGDTTVA

-274 EAQLEALGQGRAPPA
+274 EAQLEALGQGCVPPA
-289 PDPQPEEPRDPPA
+289 PDPQPEEPKDSPRRDPP
-302 RDTPARDPPAR
+302 D
-313 GPPATSPE
+313 TSPA
-321 PPRAPRDVREAL
+321 PPTTGAPRAPRDVREAL

-341 VAAGQAKDSGDA
+341 TAAAQAKDSGEA

-367 AALRAHSAGKAVD
+367 AAIRAHSAGKAVD

-392 IQGTETPAEPSI
+392 IQGTDIPSEPSI
-404 SGMLEAASRLA
+404 SGMLEAALRLTG
-415 APEQEEEEEEE
+415 PEQEEEEEEE
-426 EEKED
+426 EGD
-431 TKVQPSAPPVPPPKQ
+431 TKVAKVQPSAPPAPPPKQ
-446 PARNSQAAPKP
+446 PPPPPRNSQVAPKP

-471 RRQLAQAALRAKR
+471 RRQLAQAALRAKH

-490 AKLLLRRAKGVEGL
+490 AKLLLRRAKGIEGL
-504 LGAARGGLPVDIAQ
+504 IGAARGGLPVD
-518 VRPRL
+518 L
-523 PLRPPLGWIPQD
+523 
-535 PRSPIPAQV
+535 AQV

-553 FELGPARGVPMAPEV
+553 FELGPGRGVPVPPEA

-592 FAHLGNISETTR
+592 FAQLGNISETTR

-610 ECRRHMETLRREHG
+610 ECRRHMETLRREHN
-624 RGGPPPRPRYE
+624 RGAPPPKPRYE
-635 QRTFSIVKMF
+635 QRTFSVIKMF
-645 PELSSSDLELGIERG
+645 SDLSSSDLELGIERG
-660 IGLPVPP
+660 IGLPVPA

-682 PHPSVEEAQRDKT
+682 PHPSAEEAQRDKT
-695 NVVKGTDCP
+695 NVVKNTDCP

-725 SSRGIRLEVTHKGGL
+725 SSRGIKFEVTQKGGL

-755 GLEGSCELREQ
+755 GLEGACELREQ

-798 RSERWLVLEPA
+798 RSERWLVLEPRAEATVSAGTTRDRPGKGGKISLGQPRA
-809 PEPTLAVPK
+809 PPAQVAVPK
-818 PSAAA
+818 PTVAA
-823 PKDGNNRALPTLP
+823 PKDGNNRSVPTFP
-836 SLNLLLFDRERLER
+836 SLSLLLFDRERLER
-850 KMVPLGRA
+850 KMVPLGRG
-858 GRPVPPELRQQHQD
+858 GRSVPPELRQQHQD
-872 LQRRIQGLRARLQGG
+872 LLQRIQGLRTRLQGG
-887 DPRFRTGESRGA
+887 DPHFRM
-899 ALSPPNPPLARC
+899 
-911 FPRRVIPVL
+911 
-920 PAEYAEHLER
+920 EYAEHLER

-962 SELRKLRG
+962 SELQKLRG

>member
-1 MSRAGRV
+1 MSRARRV
-8 PGRGAAVAR
+8 PGRGAAMAR
-17 QMGLLPG
+17 QMGLLADPG
-24 PGAGGSLGDADGDG
+24 VGGSPGDAGGEG

-52 REAPERGAVPQP
+52 REVPERGEPPPQQAV
-64 APRDLAAVEALAQL
+64 AAVEALAQL
-78 CLRDPPEEEEE
+78 CLQDPLEVEEEEE

-95 DNEEELL
+95 ENEEELL
-102 AELQEVLEEGSGSPA
+102 AELQEVLEEGSESA
-117 DAETPQDPAPAGA
+117 ATAETPQGPAGA
-130 LLAELE
+130 LLAELS
-136 ERAQLYRAALGNN
+136 ERAGLYRAALENAAGEN
-149 GSSSGSSGAR
+149 GSGAR

-172 MLESVR
+172 MLESVQK
-178 SGKPIDR
+178 GKQINE

-195 KAAGTPGLPPP
+195 KGGGAPGPPPP

-216 APAQPPPA
+216 APPQPPPA
-224 PDPCPDPCPD
+224 PAPCPV
-234 PGSVPALRLRLQEL
+234 PGSALRLRLQEL
-248 QKEALVAKR
+248 QKEALAAKR
-257 RGDNATA
+257 RGDTATA
-264 LEHFRAAKRL
+264 LGHFRAAKRL
-274 EAQLEALGQGRAPPA
+274 EAQLEALEQGHVPPA
-289 PDPQPEEPRDPPA
+289 PDPQPEEPKAPLPRDS
-302 RDTPARDPPAR
+302 PARDPLDTS
-313 GPPATSPE
+313 PATPTAE

-341 VAAGQAKDSGDA
+341 AAAAQAKDGGDA

-367 AALRAHSAGKAVD
+367 AAICAHNAGKAVD

-392 IQGTETPAEPSI
+392 IQGAEVPSEPSI
-404 SGMLEAASRLA
+404 SGMLEAALRLTG
-415 APEQEEEEEEE
+415 PEQEEQEEEEEE
-426 EEKED
+426 KGD
-431 TKVQPSAPPVPPPKQ
+431 SKAAKVQPSAPPAPPPKQ
-446 PARNSQAAPKP
+446 PPPPRNSHPAAKP

-490 AKLLLRRAKGVEGL
+490 AKLLLRRAKGIEGL
-504 LGAARGGLPVDIAQ
+504 IGAARGGLPVDI
-518 VRPRL
+518 
-523 PLRPPLGWIPQD
+523 
-535 PRSPIPAQV
+535 AQV

-553 FELGPARGVPMAPEV
+553 FELGPARGVPMPPEA
-568 AKTFLQL
+568 AKIFLQL
-575 AGALRRQHQM
+575 AGALRKQHQM

-592 FAHLGNISETTR
+592 FAQMGNISETTR
-604 CEALAE
+604 CEVLAE

-624 RGGPPPRPRYE
+624 RGAPPPKPRYE
-635 QRTFSIVKMF
+635 QRTFSVIKMF

-660 IGLPVPP
+660 IGLPVPA

-682 PHPSVEEAQRDKT
+682 PHPSAEEAQRDKT
-695 NVVKGTDCP
+695 NVVKNTDCP

-725 SSRGIRLEVTHKGGL
+725 SSRGIKFEVTQKGGL

-755 GLEGSCELREQ
+755 GLEGACELREQ

-798 RSERWLVLEPA
+798 RSERWLVLEPGA
-809 PEPTLAVPK
+809 EATVSVPK
-818 PSAAA
+818 PTVAA
-823 PKDGNNRALPTLP
+823 PKDGNNRSLPTFP

-850 KMVPLGRA
+850 KMVPFGRA

-872 LQRRIQGLRARLQGG
+872 LLRRIQGLRARLQGG
-887 DPRFRTGESRGA
+887 DPHFRM
-899 ALSPPNPPLARC
+899 
-911 FPRRVIPVL
+911 
-920 PAEYAEHLER
+920 EYAEHLER

-940 RLGTQGEREA
+940 RLGTQGERVRPHPGNPRA
-950 AKEALYKRNLVE
+950 
-962 SELRKLRG
+962 RGGTPRPSSPLPKPADPPQKSWTNPKPWDIPICGSS